1 MKILVWIWN
10 IKNALDLLCLWGW
23 VRFVQPDSI
32 CDGAIFVSWHNMITS
47 FDGGPWN
54 CGLEAFRGSLKEL
67 QSLKCQQKWK
77 DTVVFYWYLYIY
89 LHSGRFSLLSP
100 LILPQEISAKISKSF
115 SSMRSMFVDLFVQR
129 ECKY

>member
-1 MKILVWIWN
+1 MKILFRILN

-23 VRFVQPDSI
+23 ARFVQPDFI
-32 CDGAIFVSWHNMITS
+32 HDCAIFVSWHNMIIS

-67 QSLKCQQKWK
+67 QSFKCQQKWK

-89 LHSGRFSLLSP
+89 LHLGEIFFSKPSHSSSRNFCKNKQ
-100 LILPQEISAKISKSF
+100 ILFQNEEHF
-115 SSMRSMFVDLFVQR
+115 CRSLCIMWM
-129 ECKY
+129 

>member
-89 LHSGRFSLLSP
+89 LHSGEIFFAKPSHPSSRNFCKNKQILFQYEEHVCRSLCTTW
-100 LILPQEISAKISKSF
+100 
-115 SSMRSMFVDLFVQR
+115 M
-129 ECKY
+129 